1 MTSPPVATD
10 TAAADG
16 VAAQRPEPAPRRS
29 RRRWARA
36 WLIACGVAVL
46 VVAAL
51 LSAANTDGDSRTDL
65 LHLIGAAGKDFASLR
80 WQYTCVVVA
89 LAALHY
95 VATAVAARAAAGIA
109 LPLGETLLVQLAA
122 AAANRLTPAG
132 LGASAVNAR
141 YFTRRGLDA
150 PAALGAV
157 AALSVLGA
165 VADLMVLSALVLGGL
180 WLGLSGGSQQTDLLV
195 ARVANL
201 AAPFRSP
208 WLWAAV
214 VVGAG
219 IALIW
224 RRRKHSGRRRDWR
237 QFWTPIRALL
247 RRPSSLATLLTA
259 SGATTLI
266 LAFAFVAS
274 TAMVPGPRP
283 AAGLGP
289 LLIAF
294 MVGAAAGSAVPV
306 PAGIGSTETALAAVL
321 IAMHVPAGHAI
332 QEVLIFRV
340 LTFWLPAIVGVLATR
355 RLNRRHAI

>member
-1 MTSPPVATD
+1 MASLPSVTSSAE
-10 TAAADG
+10 ADCVDAVG
-16 VAAQRPEPAPRRS
+16 DECAPRT
-29 RRRWARA
+29 RRPRWAKW
-36 WLIACGVAVL
+36 WLIACGVVVL
-46 VVAAL
+46 LVAAL

-65 LHLIGAAGKDFASLR
+65 RHLIDAAGKDFVSLR
-80 WQYTCVVVA
+80 WQYTCVVLA

-95 VATAVAARAAAGIA
+95 VATAIAARAAAGIP

-141 YFTRRGLDA
+141 YFSRRGLA
-150 PAALGAV
+150 MPAALGAV
-157 AALSVLGA
+157 IALSVLGA
-165 VADLMVLSALVLGGL
+165 VADLIVLSALVLGGL
-180 WLGLSGGSQQTDLLV
+180 WLGLSGGSQQIQLLG

-201 AAPFRSP
+201 VAPLLSP
-208 WLWAAV
+208 WLWAGLG
-214 VVGAG
+214 VGAV
-219 IALIW
+219 IALVW
-224 RRRKHSGRRRDWR
+224 RRRKHRGRPRDWR
-237 QFWTPIRALL
+237 QLWTPVGALL

-283 AAGLGP
+283 AASLGA

>member
-1 MTSPPVATD
+1 MTGPPLLASSAV
-10 TAAADG
+10 ADG
-16 VAAQRPEPAPRRS
+16 VDAERPANSPATS
-29 RRRWARA
+29 RRRLARG
-36 WLIACGVAVL
+36 WLIVCGVAVL
-46 VVAAL
+46 AAAAL
-51 LSAANTDGDSRTDL
+51 LSAANTDGDSGTDL
-65 LHLIGAAGKDFASLR
+65 RHLISAAGKDFVSLR
-80 WQYTCVVVA
+80 WQYTGVVLA

-141 YFTRRGLDA
+141 YFTRRGLDM
-150 PAALGAV
+150 PGAV
-157 AALSVLGA
+157 GAVTALSVLGA
-165 VADLMVLSALVLGGL
+165 VADLIVLSALVFGGV
-180 WLGLSGGSQQTDLLV
+180 WLGVSGGGQEIKLLI

-201 AAPFRSP
+201 VAPLRSP
-208 WLWAAV
+208 WLWAGLAL
-214 VVGAG
+214 GAA
-219 IALIW
+219 IALVW
-224 RRRKHSGRRRDWR
+224 RRRKHHGRAPHWR
-237 QFWTPIRALL
+237 QFWTPIGALV
-247 RRPSSLATLLTA
+247 RRPSSLATLLVA

-283 AAGLGP
+283 AASLGA

-321 IAMHVPAGHAI
+321 IAMRVPAGHAV

-355 RLNRRHAI
+355 RLARRHAI